1 MLELTNE
8 KRKLLKTIALQQEV
22 TNPCH
27 LSVVQQRTQPCDH
40 ARAEL
45 TKAHCNFNN
54 SAGSVLKKIVAGFSV
69 RTVFFVSTMPQF
81 SVDIPWSADKSCMP
95 SLCVLGSTYLF
106 GRRRAG
112 VDILGIAECRAQLF

>member
-1 MLELTNE
+1 MLGLTNE

-27 LSVVQQRTQPCDH
+27 LSVVQQRTQQCDH

-95 SLCVLGSTYLF
+95 TCYEFWDLHIF
-106 GRRRAG
+106 
-112 VDILGIAECRAQLF
+112 

>member
-1 MLELTNE
+1 MLGLTNE
-8 KRKLLKTIALQQEV
+8 KRKLLKTVALQQEV

-27 LSVVQQRTQPCDH
+27 LSVVERRTQQCDH

-95 SLCVLGSTYLF
+95 TCYEFWDLHIF
-106 GRRRAG
+106 
-112 VDILGIAECRAQLF
+112 